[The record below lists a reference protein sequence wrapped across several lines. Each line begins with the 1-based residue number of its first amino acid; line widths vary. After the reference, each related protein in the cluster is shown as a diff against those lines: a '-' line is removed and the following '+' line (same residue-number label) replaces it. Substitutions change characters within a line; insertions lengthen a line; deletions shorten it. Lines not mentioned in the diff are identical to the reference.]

1 MRPSSA
7 ISCGTVG
14 INSLALGTPIVTNYL
29 QMIASTQTNHP
40 LVGAK
45 TEVIDGQTPI
55 TFACAALKKAGLR
68 ITQPRISI
76 LTALIER
83 KQPSSI
89 EQIHG
94 DLAKDSCD
102 LVTVYRCLAAFEEI
116 GLVRRSFYHNGTSLY
131 TINLGETN
139 TGYHFVCKE
148 TNQVEGIDAETT
160 AELRRCVL
168 MVEETLK
175 ARGHTDVTHM
185 VEFFGKAPQA
195 TRTAAPLTAP
205 ARTN

>member
-1 MRPSSA
+1 
-7 ISCGTVG
+7 
-14 INSLALGTPIVTNYL
+14 
-29 QMIASTQTNHP
+29 MIASTQTNHP

-45 TEVIDGQTPI
+45 TDTAGGQTPI
-55 TFACAALKKAGLR
+55 TIACASLKKAGLR
-68 ITQPRISI
+68 ITQPRIAI
-76 LTALIER
+76 LSALILR
-83 KQPSSI
+83 SQPASI

-116 GLVRRSFYHNGTSLY
+116 GLVRRSFYNNGTSLY
-131 TINLGETN
+131 AINVGETN

-148 TNQVEGIDAETT
+148 TDQVESIDAETT

-168 MVEETLK
+168 QVEEVLK
-175 ARGHTDVTHM
+175 ARGYTDVTHM

-195 TRTAAPLTAP
+195 ARTAAPVSAP
-205 ARTN
+205 ARTH